1 MKEAKKRTIYNNYNL
16 WEDFSENAKDNLN
29 ANDILQPT
37 ESQIW
42 DEIYEQDEYNWNEIR
57 QKLTAFFSGS
67 QWLLIG
73 TIGRWNGEYEG
84 GFTFSSFDEMWRK
97 ATEDC
102 SYFDIYDKNG
112 HLYIDCSH
120 HDGNNHYEIKK
131 ITARGEEYL
140 SRNMYMD
147 PRQLH
152 KRLFDRYSSL
162 PNFVHS
168 IYGMPRREYDEEN
181 KEEKNA

>member
-16 WEDFSENAKDNLN
+16 WEDFSEKAKDNLN

-73 TIGRWNGEYEG
+73 TI
-84 GFTFSSFDEMWRK
+84 
-97 ATEDC
+97 
-102 SYFDIYDKNG
+102 
-112 HLYIDCSH
+112 
-120 HDGNNHYEIKK
+120 
-131 ITARGEEYL
+131 
-140 SRNMYMD
+140 
-147 PRQLH
+147 
-152 KRLFDRYSSL
+152 
-162 PNFVHS
+162 
-168 IYGMPRREYDEEN
+168 
-181 KEEKNA
+181 